1 MSNIAVARFFGHAT
15 PDRAGARP
23 YRVQGR
29 VARCS
34 MDRWIVPSREQ
45 YRLESKKN
53 SAADHRV
60 KGWSDNYENAHE
72 RSKIINAIKE
82 TRMVTRLDFRICH
95 LEGGT

>member
-1 MSNIAVARFFGHAT
+1 MLKHG
-15 PDRAGARP
+15 RAKSSLPRYHFRSVGN
-23 YRVQGR
+23 G
-29 VARCS
+29 
-34 MDRWIVPSREQ
+34 

-53 SAADHRV
+53 SATDHRV

-72 RSKIINAIKE
+72 TSKIINAIKE